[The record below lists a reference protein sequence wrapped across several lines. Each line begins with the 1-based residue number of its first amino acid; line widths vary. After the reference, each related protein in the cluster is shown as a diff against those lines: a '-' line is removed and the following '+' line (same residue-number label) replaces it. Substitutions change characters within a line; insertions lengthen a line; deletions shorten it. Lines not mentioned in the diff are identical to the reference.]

1 MGVDA
6 DDAVLAGA
14 ERALAD
20 RAAVVLPQWLA
31 GKMLGIVERAEMGAD
46 QMLVDAVTA
55 AAAAAA
61 AQAVDTIRQ
70 LAETDMDRQ
79 RTTPLQA
86 LRIAVAGVPT
96 QVLQRAGVAPAVS
109 DPDDKIRRSGDIYA
123 LAPGSWDEVDADLA
137 GLALELGA
145 IKAAVHRRRHL
156 G

>member
-1 MGVDA
+1 M
-6 DDAVLAGA
+6 
-14 ERALAD
+14 AD
-20 RAAVVLPQWLA
+20 RAAVVLPPWLA
-31 GKMLGIVERAEMGAD
+31 GKMLDLVEHAAAGAD
-46 QMLVDAVTA
+46 QVLVDAVA

-61 AQAVDTIRQ
+61 SAQAVDMIRQ

-86 LRIAVAGVPT
+86 LRVAVAGGPT
-96 QVLQRAGVAPAVS
+96 SVLQRAGVAPAVS
-109 DPDDKIRRSGDIYA
+109 DPGDKIRRSGDIYA
-123 LAPGSWDEVDADLA
+123 LAPGSWAEVDADLA